1 MQFSNVLIFT
11 ADKDTAS
18 TAYNIKG
25 RQYDFNNATV
35 TISEFVG
42 EFPMSVILSYRC
54 YSLPKNNMNVIKAKP
69 AGIDNVIELREV
81 SAHPRNL
88 EKKVL

>member
-35 TISEFVG
+35 TISEFAV
-42 EFPMSVILSYRC
+42 
-54 YSLPKNNMNVIKAKP
+54 
-69 AGIDNVIELREV
+69 
-81 SAHPRNL
+81 
-88 EKKVL
+88 